1 MVNGQQVLPAGG
13 GARGGL
19 RPRPRAP
26 NASHVARP
34 RPTSRPRPAHS
45 EEGARRGRR
54 PGEWRTSST
63 NSLPEEHRSK
73 RRVPAMPRQ
82 EGEEGL
88 PLRAW
93 RRASPATP
101 PAGLSSRPRC
111 YSPCPL
117 AVRGTNFVPREAAT
131 RKNLKSANFP
141 QTEGAREGSGPSS
154 GRQTLAPSAAPRA
167 LGGSPAVAALGVPAA
182 GWPRLAQPP
191 EICPASCVTV
201 WTVPVGP
208 QVSQKER
215 RKVLGP
221 ADTPRPGLTLA
232 EQRADPLSLPQ
243 GDESSQMMR
252 CGCQGCRRW
261 PC

>member
-1 MVNGQQVLPAGG
+1 M
-13 GARGGL
+13 
-19 RPRPRAP
+19 
-26 NASHVARP
+26 
-34 RPTSRPRPAHS
+34 SRRCR
-45 EEGARRGRR
+45 ARRGRR
-54 PGEWRTSST
+54 GSRFARGAGRALRPRPQGSVRAHAATARAHSPVVARTSC
-63 NSLPEEHRSK
+63 RGK
-73 RRVPAMPRQ
+73 RQ
-82 EGEEGL
+82 
-88 PLRAW
+88 
-93 RRASPATP
+93 
-101 PAGLSSRPRC
+101 
-111 YSPCPL
+111 
-117 AVRGTNFVPREAAT
+117 RE
-131 RKNLKSANFP
+131 KNLKSANFP

-167 LGGSPAVAALGVPAA
+167 LGGSPVVAALGVPAA

-191 EICPASCVTV
+191 KICVTA

-221 ADTPRPGLTLA
+221 ADTTRPVLSLA

-252 CGCQGCRRW
+252 CGCQGCMRW